1 MVDERKWFPYPDHR
15 SDCKGVWRRPQRF
28 GPYASADAKE
38 TMTTGNSPNP
48 RAYFE
53 SRKMVD
59 ERTPRISVV
68 IPAFNEA
75 HYIADTLVSLARQDF
90 DGEYEVI
97 VIDNNSSDDTA
108 AVAVAYGASVVF
120 EADPGV
126 CSARQRGVELA
137 RGEIVVSTDADTTF
151 DSGWLSRIDSVFA
164 LDSGCVAVAGPCRFV
179 DGPWWALYTRI
190 LFTLVYLV
198 YRVTGRVL
206 YATATNIA
214 FRKTAW
220 TGYDTRLTQGGDEL
234 DLLRRLRERGKV
246 VFRLDNPTFTS
257 SRRLRVGLLYNI
269 VVTFLLYY
277 VLGYLL
283 NRITRRKLLGTAPAF
298 RHESCGGR
306 SWLWRL
312 AANGGTLLVALG
324 VFGAGHVLT
333 LTREFLWIR

>member
-1 MVDERKWFPYPDHR
+1 M
-15 SDCKGVWRRPQRF
+15 S
-28 GPYASADAKE
+28 
-38 TMTTGNSPNP
+38 TGSSPNP
-48 RAYFE
+48 FDYLGAPE
-53 SRKMVD
+53 GVH
-59 ERTPRISVV
+59 EGTPRISVV

-75 HYIADTLVSLARQDF
+75 RHIADTLVSLARQDF
-90 DGEYEVI
+90 EGEYEII

-108 AVAVAYGASVVF
+108 AVAVAHGASVAF

-151 DSGWLSRIDSVFA
+151 DPGWLSRIDSVFA
-164 LDSGCVAVAGPCRFV
+164 RDSGCVAVAGPCRFV
-179 DGPWWALYTRI
+179 DGPWWALYTWI
-190 LFTLVYLV
+190 LFTLVYVV

-214 FRKTAW
+214 FRKAAW

-234 DLLRRLRERGKV
+234 DLLRRLRERGEV

-257 SRRLRVGLLYNI
+257 SRRLRVGLFYNI
-269 VVTFLLYY
+269 FVTFLIYY

-298 RHESCGGR
+298 RHESGGER
-306 SWLWRL
+306 SRL
-312 AANGGTLLVALG
+312 RRVAANGGALLVALG
-324 VFGAGHVLT
+324 VLGADHVLT
-333 LTREFLWIR
+333 LSREFLWIR